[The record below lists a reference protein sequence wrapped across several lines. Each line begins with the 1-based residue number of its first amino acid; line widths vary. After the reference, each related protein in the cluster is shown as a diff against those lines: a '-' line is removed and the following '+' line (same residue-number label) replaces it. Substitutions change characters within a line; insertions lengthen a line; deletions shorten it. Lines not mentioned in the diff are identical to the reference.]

1 MILRQQQ
8 QKVELQQQVRLA
20 NLQNF
25 RQQQRLRAR
34 QQLRDQS
41 QGYFPP
47 QQQTSE
53 QQYEVQDGAA
63 GFQNDAYNFQQLRP
77 LNPYHASQ
85 VSEGES
91 FTHDV
96 DQRLAVTNDVGRMA
110 ADSLENEFERYA
122 DRAEEVGDRFS
133 EDESFDENGSSKFA
147 RDGVPRSSLRQRTFW
162 TNDDN

>member
-8 QKVELQQQVRLA
+8 QVEFQQQVRLA

-41 QGYFPP
+41 HGYLMA
-47 QQQTSE
+47 QQMSE
-53 QQYEVQDGAA
+53 QQYDVQDGAA
-63 GFQNDAYNFQQLRP
+63 SFQNDAYNLRP
-77 LNPYHASQ
+77 LNAYHASQ

-96 DQRLAVTNDVGRMA
+96 DQRFAISEVPNDVGRMA

-122 DRAEEVGDRFS
+122 DRAEEVGDGFS
-133 EDESFDENGSSKFA
+133 EDESWDENGSSA
-147 RDGVPRSSLRQRTFW
+147 QVGQRVLRQRTFW
-162 TNDDN
+162 NSDN